1 MKFNNKI
8 DKDQL
13 IKKIDARIKLYS
25 KHLFLI
31 NTVLDVLED
40 YEGKKITKHIET
52 KLRKKLPNY
61 TIYLDKK
68 PLYKLI
74 IWGGGLEYKDQFNA
88 HLCGYLD
95 DPIININEV
104 KKENKRHL
112 LNVGRIRR
120 LKESLVPDNLNNLI
134 NKHNEVVFHKGAC
147 EGLFKLYDLQYL
159 IN

>member
-13 IKKIDARIKLYS
+13 IKKINDRIKLYS

-104 KKENKRHL
+104 RKQNKRHL
-112 LNVGRIRR
+112 LNIGRIRR
-120 LKESLVPDNLNNLI
+120 LKEALIPSNLSYIIVKCNNIVKESIELEDHA
-134 NKHNEVVFHKGAC
+134 KK
-147 EGLFKLYDLQYL
+147 YDLQYL
-159 IN
+159 ID

>member
-13 IKKIDARIKLYS
+13 VKKIDARIKLYS

-31 NTVLDVLED
+31 NTVLDVLKD

-88 HLCGYLD
+88 HLCGYLVV
-95 DPIININEV
+95 PIIFINEV
-104 KKENKRHL
+104 K
-112 LNVGRIRR
+112 
-120 LKESLVPDNLNNLI
+120 
-134 NKHNEVVFHKGAC
+134 
-147 EGLFKLYDLQYL
+147 
-159 IN
+159 